1 MAYCQLLELISLI
14 LLSFLIFSFLSLRN
28 LTHWQSTVRRGGFE
42 NLKEEICG
50 LLLLKRVTLSLLGL
64 ACICTELLVMGL
76 DTEFKVALS
85 SRAASFDR
93 DTLKL
98 DWEIGLKSLNI
109 RDSIDQK
116 RDSRHRLNLNERV

>member
-1 MAYCQLLELISLI
+1 MAYCQLLELISLF

-76 DTEFKVALS
+76 VALS